1 MEIQVGREYHVS
13 IQGSDLREGSINNP
27 FRTISKA
34 ASVAVA
40 GDTVIVHG
48 GVYRE
53 WVKPENAGESDS
65 KRIIYKAA
73 DGENVVIKG
82 SEHIQTWKRV
92 EASTWK
98 CEIDNA
104 VFGDYNPYEVAIEG
118 DWFLHPENHKVH
130 AGEVYLNGKSFYE
143 SPDLEGV
150 INPRLT
156 SEDLKPSWLYT
167 DEEVLDAEDVKYRW
181 FAEVNDQT
189 TIIYANFHEADP
201 NAELTEINV
210 RKACFYPTKTR
221 RNYITV
227 KGFEMA
233 QAATPWTPPTSDQV
247 GLIGVNWSKGWI
259 IEDNII
265 HDSKCSAISLGKEG
279 STGHMLRTRTN
290 RKSGYQYQL
299 ESAFQAYKMG
309 WSKDNIGSHI
319 IRNNEIYNCGQNA
332 IVGNLGCAFSKITN
346 NHIYNIGVK
355 HEFFGY
361 EIAGIKLHA
370 PIDTEISE
378 NNIHDCTLGTW
389 LDWQAQGTRINRNL
403 FYNNGRDLYI
413 EVTHGPH
420 IVDNN
425 IFASPYSFDNSAQG
439 GAYINN
445 LFLGSI
451 RKVSIIDRATPYH
464 YPHSTDFAGYAFVH
478 GGDDRVYQNIYLG
491 GDQPQTE
498 ESSYGT
504 LGYVG
509 HLSSLDE
516 YKETINVIGK
526 GDHEVFNVIKDPV
539 YINNNAYLKGAQA
552 FDREVNKIESE
563 FDPVAKIEV
572 LTDGTYITLTMPEKI
587 FELKAETL
595 NSEKLGT
602 VRIVEAP
609 YDNANGDEI
618 IFEEDY
624 FGQQRGESGVVGP
637 FRDLKPGLNRFKV
650 WTSME

>member
-40 GDTVIVHG
+40 GDTVIVHA

-290 RKSGYQYQL
+290 SKSGYQYQL
-299 ESAFQAYKMG
+299 ESAFQAYKIG
-309 WSKDNIGSHI
+309 WSKENIGSHI

-552 FDREVNKIESE
+552 FDREVSKI
-563 FDPVAKIEV
+563 
-572 LTDGTYITLTMPEKI
+572 
-587 FELKAETL
+587 
-595 NSEKLGT
+595 
-602 VRIVEAP
+602 
-609 YDNANGDEI
+609 
-618 IFEEDY
+618 
-624 FGQQRGESGVVGP
+624 
-637 FRDLKPGLNRFKV
+637 
-650 WTSME
+650 